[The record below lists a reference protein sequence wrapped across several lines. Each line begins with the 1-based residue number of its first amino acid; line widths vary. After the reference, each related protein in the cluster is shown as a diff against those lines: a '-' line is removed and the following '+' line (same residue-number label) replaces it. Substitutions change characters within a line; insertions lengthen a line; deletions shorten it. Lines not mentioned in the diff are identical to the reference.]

1 MNPPQG
7 VTKTILRPGNGR
19 DSPHTGDTV
28 IIDYTGYLYDETR
41 GENEY
46 FMGTQCV
53 PANANNSPI
62 DLPLLVLAFDTSQG
76 RGPLK
81 TEIGVGKVILGWDKG
96 VQQMTLGE
104 KAILTISSDYG
115 YGKRGFPGLIPPDSG
130 LVFEVELK
138 KIIPKVAGT
147 ELYS

>member
-1 MNPPQG
+1 MGILNG

-19 DSPHTGDTV
+19 DSAKKGDTV
-28 IIDYTGYLYDETR
+28 IIEYRGCLYDESS
-41 GENEY
+41 GADNY
-46 FMGTQCV
+46 FMGTQ
-53 PANANNSPI
+53 
-62 DLPLLVLAFDTSQG
+62 FDTSKG

-81 TEIGVGKVILGWDKG
+81 TEIGVGKVIIGWDEG

-115 YGKRGFPGLIPPDSG
+115 YGKNGFPGLIPPNSG

-138 KIIPKVAGT
+138 NILGKPV
-147 ELYS
+147 